1 MITNT
6 NGFLNDILTEILDRP
21 RYREEKQDLDRIEQ
35 QLKDDVDKYSN
46 ILDQKKARLSDFQ
59 ESRKKAEEEQLRE
72 QQRQANRIQY
82 QILEDQIELR
92 VPRFKLVKMVESL
105 AKALKDSPEAKT
117 YKVTINLQFKCVK
130 VLSV

>member
-117 YKVTINLQFKCVK
+117 YKVTINL
-130 VLSV
+130 

>member
-21 RYREEKQDLDRIEQ
+21 RYREEKQDLDSIEQ
-35 QLKDDVDKYSN
+35 QLKDDVDKYTN

-92 VPRFKLVKMVESL
+92 VPRFKLIKMVESL
-105 AKALKDSPEAKT
+105 AKALKDSPDAKT
-117 YKVTINLQFKCVK
+117 YKVTINL
-130 VLSV
+130 

>member
-21 RYREEKQDLDRIEQ
+21 RYREEKQDLDSIEQ

-59 ESRKKAEEEQLRE
+59 ESRRKAEEEQLRE

-82 QILEDQIELR
+82 QILEDQIELL

-105 AKALKDSPEAKT
+105 AKALKDSPDAKT
-117 YKVTINLQFKCVK
+117 YKVTINL
-130 VLSV
+130 